1 MIIHSNLNDTLHSR
15 LKNHIL
21 ACNSIPI
28 LVNYFEQVDDGD
40 CESEVIGDLEVYE
53 LVKFTN
59 ENGILTLEYVSK
71 QLQRLTPE
79 KTIEYK
85 QLRLL

>member
-1 MIIHSNLNDTLHSR
+1 MIINSNLNDTLHYR

-28 LVNYFEQVDDGD
+28 LVNYFEQIDDED

-59 ENGILTLEYVSK
+59 ENDILTLQYTSK
-71 QLQRLTPE
+71 ELKRLTPE

>member
-1 MIIHSNLNDTLHSR
+1 MIIHSNLNDTLHAR

-28 LVNYFEQVDDGD
+28 LVNYFEQVDDED
-40 CESEVIGDLEVYE
+40 SDSEVIGDLEVYE

-59 ENGILTLEYVSK
+59 ENEILTLEYIPK
-71 QLQRLTPE
+71 QLQRLSPE